1 MSDKA
6 QSFANSK
13 RNKMKS
19 AQKAA
24 GVITRGPNMG
34 KSTKRSSAPAPS
46 QPKKAQRNKYTDK
59 YKQGIA
65 DQMQPTNGDGSF
77 RPSRALAQ
85 RKYYQNN
92 VISNAFGGQG

>member
-13 RNKMKS
+13 RNKMKG

-24 GVITRGPNMG
+24 GVATRGPNMG
-34 KSTKRSSAPAPS
+34 KSAKRAPAPAPRDS
-46 QPKKAQRNKYTDK
+46 STAKPNVYTNK

-65 DQMQPTNGDGSF
+65 DQMMPTDGNGNF
-77 RPSRALAQ
+77 RPSRALAM
-85 RKYYQNN
+85 RNYYQNN
-92 VISNAFGGQG
+92 VISNAFGGKN

>member
-24 GVITRGPNMG
+24 GVVTRGPNMG
-34 KSTKRSSAPAPS
+34 KSVKKAPAPAPS
-46 QPKKAQRNKYTDK
+46 KARKAKPNQYTNK

-65 DQMQPTNGDGSF
+65 DQLQPTDGNGNF

-85 RKYYQNN
+85 RNYYQNQ

>member
-24 GVITRGPNMG
+24 GIATRGPNMG
-34 KSTKRSSAPAPS
+34 KSAKRAPAPAPS
-46 QPKKAQRNKYTDK
+46 KSRKTKLNKYTDK
-59 YKQGIA
+59 YKQGVA
-65 DQMQPTNGDGSF
+65 DQLQPTDGNGNF

-85 RKYYQNN
+85 RNYYQNN
-92 VISNAFGGQG
+92 AISNAFGGKG